1 MQYVTSPGGAGLRAS
16 LAPRSHRRFF
26 KKFFKEKKT
35 TERCAQTRADL
46 QRRPAAIRRRV
57 LRVLSLCTVRMR
69 LNEHSACKVGGMFQN
84 KHRFPASVMYARGTG
99 IQPRTPSP
107 PTCLHS
113 DHLSPSVLQG
123 RKEKRETGEGAR
135 SPTRTTMQCCR
146 KVRVNGANI
155 PAMFSRA
162 LWPFLSE
169 TIHHKRFLNVET
181 PTPPQPPPPP
191 LPPQPLPKPIL
202 TVKHGSKY
210 CHPSWDHVASPLLFS
225 SSITHNGGA

>member
-1 MQYVTSPGGAGLRAS
+1 M
-16 LAPRSHRRFF
+16 
-26 KKFFKEKKT
+26 
-35 TERCAQTRADL
+35 
-46 QRRPAAIRRRV
+46 

-84 KHRFPASVMYARGTG
+84 KHRFSASVMYARGGTHWNST
-99 IQPRTPSP
+99 PTPSP

-169 TIHHKRFLNVET
+169 TIHHKCFLNVEA
-181 PTPPQPPPPP
+181 PLPQPPPPP
-191 LPPQPLPKPIL
+191 PHPPKPIL
-202 TVKHGSKY
+202 TVKHGRGY
-210 CHPSWDHVASPLLFS
+210 RNTATPAGIMLPRPSCSALPLRITAVREQTRQSCS
-225 SSITHNGGA
+225 SV